1 MLNVRD
7 VTRSAV
13 IGNEEIKNLVQILG
27 LKCLLILGLMNR
39 FDTVYKD
46 TSSLRYGHLVIMAD
60 QDYDGSHIKGL
71 VINFIQY
78 FWPSLLKLDFLQQ
91 FITPIVKAT
100 SGKKATMFF
109 TMDQYKTWLRT
120 HNQGKGYYIKYE

>member
-39 FDTVYKD
+39 FVRSTKILLLFVN
-46 TSSLRYGHLVIMAD
+46 GHLVLMAIKIMRVLISKVWLIILSNIS
-60 QDYDGSHIKGL
+60 G
-71 VINFIQY
+71 
-78 FWPSLLKLDFLQQ
+78 PSLLKAK
-91 FITPIVKAT
+91 ISSTIHYAN
-100 SGKKATMFF
+100 SEGNS
-109 TMDQYKTWLRT
+109 W
-120 HNQGKGYYIKYE
+120 

>member
-46 TSSLRYGHLVIMAD
+46 TSSLR
-60 QDYDGSHIKGL
+60 
-71 VINFIQY
+71 
-78 FWPSLLKLDFLQQ
+78 
-91 FITPIVKAT
+91 
-100 SGKKATMFF
+100 
-109 TMDQYKTWLRT
+109 
-120 HNQGKGYYIKYE
+120 